1 LTDLKTSPYFSSER
15 VVSKSLSR
23 PKAGLLNISITR
35 ASKSG
40 SGNGNWMKP
49 SGKMQYNKTMNRAT
63 ESLKA
68 QAHNSNSND
77 GNSND
82 NFSQPGHHADVETVH
97 RVDTPKMYK
106 VVLLNDDYTPMD
118 FVILVLKRFFGKTEE
133 EAAKIMLDVH
143 KKGAGI
149 AGVYTLEIAEMRVMQ
164 CNQFARM
171 NQHPFKTTV
180 EPE

>member
-1 LTDLKTSPYFSSER
+1 
-15 VVSKSLSR
+15 
-23 PKAGLLNISITR
+23 
-35 ASKSG
+35 
-40 SGNGNWMKP
+40 MKP
-49 SGKMQYNKTMNRAT
+49 SVKMQYNKTMTRAA
-63 ESLKA
+63 EFPQA
-68 QAHNSNSND
+68 QAHSSSGSND
-77 GNSND
+77 GDSDD
-82 NFSQPGHHADVETVH
+82 NFSRPGHHADVETVH